1 VNQNDIHYYA
11 KGFTYGR
18 TCDAGY
24 GKPCDGGYVKLS
36 DGGYGKPSDGGYGKP
51 SDGVYEKLC
60 VTACVTNRVCALQ
73 PWILSGS

>member
-24 GKPCDGGYVKLS
+24 GKPS
-36 DGGYGKPSDGGYGKP
+36 DGVYGKPSDGG
-51 SDGVYEKLC
+51 YEKLC

>member
-1 VNQNDIHYYA
+1 MNQNDIHYYA

-24 GKPCDGGYVKLS
+24 GKPS
-36 DGGYGKPSDGGYGKP
+36 DGVYGKPSDGG
-51 SDGVYEKLC
+51 YEKLC